1 MKKECTE
8 NEARYKAEAYCV
20 TAERCVSEVRNKLI
34 QWGVPQEVMNNILK
48 RLLEERFI
56 DEGRYAK
63 AYARE
68 KHRFQ
73 HWGRMKI
80 MQALKIKQIS
90 SDLVDEALA
99 DLDREDYMESLSFLL
114 QKKAKEVKA
123 RTEYER
129 RGKLIRFAIGRGYEM
144 DDIIHC
150 LKNVGY
156 DDEYL
161 E

>member
-20 TAERCVSEVRNKLI
+20 TAERCVSEVRNKLML
-34 QWGVPQEVMNNILK
+34 WGVPQEVMTDIIK

-114 QKKAKEVKA
+114 QKKVKEVKA

-144 DDIIHC
+144 NDIIHC

-156 DDEYL
+156 DDVYME
-161 E
+161 

>member
-34 QWGVPQEVMNNILK
+34 QWGVPQEVMNNIIK

-114 QKKAKEVKA
+114 QKKAK
-123 RTEYER
+123 
-129 RGKLIRFAIGRGYEM
+129 
-144 DDIIHC
+144 
-150 LKNVGY
+150 
-156 DDEYL
+156 
-161 E
+161 

>member
-34 QWGVPQEVMNNILK
+34 QWGVPQEVMNNIIK

-144 DDIIHC
+144 DVIIHC

-156 DDEYL
+156 DDEYM